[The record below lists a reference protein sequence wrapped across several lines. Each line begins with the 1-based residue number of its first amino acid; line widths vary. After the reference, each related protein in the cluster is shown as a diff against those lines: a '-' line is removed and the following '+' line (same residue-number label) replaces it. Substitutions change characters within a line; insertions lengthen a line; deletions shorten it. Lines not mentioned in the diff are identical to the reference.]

1 MFQAESVASSCECD
15 NTAAIIGGVVA
26 VVLILAITAIVI
38 VVLRGKVST
47 SNLKNRYNT
56 VFILISFMYYQ
67 LSVYRELA
75 DVPAATDQAV
85 ELSKFSETTYV

>member
-47 SNLKNRYNT
+47 SNLKNRYST
-56 VFILISFMYYQ
+56 VFMLIKFTYYQ

-75 DVPAATDQAV
+75 DVPAATDQAL
-85 ELSKFSETTYV
+85 ELSKFSEPTYV